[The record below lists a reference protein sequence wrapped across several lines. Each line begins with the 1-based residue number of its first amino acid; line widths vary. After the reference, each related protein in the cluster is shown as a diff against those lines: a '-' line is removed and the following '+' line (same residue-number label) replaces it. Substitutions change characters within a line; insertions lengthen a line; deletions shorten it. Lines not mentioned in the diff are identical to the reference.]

1 MSHNATREAQARLL
15 NANISR
21 GSAVSLTNPIPV
33 IGVGTTVV
41 VSGAVTIAGPD
52 PLPTEDTGLHTNPRR
67 YEILNAFRSQV
78 LALNNDVPTVLMSLT
93 TDPARTA
100 GEGLFI
106 YKLCITNRSGFL
118 TSVSL
123 EQPVGTEIHQRIFVD
138 NDDSVNESF
147 PTPIPVGITGLFARR
162 HSTTGTTAYVDV
174 QILGLEV

>member
-1 MSHNATREAQARLL
+1 MSHNSTREAQARLL
-15 NANISR
+15 NANLSR
-21 GSAVSLTNPIPV
+21 GAPVSLANPIPV
-33 IGVGTTVV
+33 TAVGTTVHI
-41 VSGAVTIAGPD
+41 GGPN

-78 LALNNDVPTVLMSLT
+78 LALNNDNPTVLMSLT
-93 TDPARTA
+93 TNPARTA
-100 GEGLFI
+100 DEGLFI

-123 EQPVGTEIHQRIFVD
+123 EQPIGTEIHQRIFVD

-147 PTPIPVGITGLFARR
+147 PTPIPVGVTGLFARR